1 MIHLTHLWN
10 YNETDQQVDVPFV
23 GKMKSHPLKNVI
35 FIRWIYYWI
44 AVCLSTE
51 VLTNFIIFWKYRTL
65 DINLTV
71 WIDDIDTTYMLHKL
85 NTRIIFKSMTAT
97 TTVAANISSSASN
110 WICFS
115 SNSSLI
121 FLFSSM
127 FSKMISFWLCVLFSS
142 SRSLLSSWSHLF
154 SVKILFKVF
163 KKCFTE
169 RP

>member
-1 MIHLTHLWN
+1 MKLQRNGSASWCSVCGK
-10 YNETDQQVDVPFV
+10 NEIPSFEERHFY
-23 GKMKSHPLKNVI
+23 KMNLLLNCGMLEHWSVNKFYHFLEVQNAGYKPYCV
-35 FIRWIYYWI
+35 YWWYLCINRLRISI
-44 AVCLSTE
+44 A
-51 VLTNFIIFWKYRTL
+51 
-65 DINLTV
+65 
-71 WIDDIDTTYMLHKL
+71 LHKL
-85 NTRIIFKSMTAT
+85 KTRIIFKSMAAT

-127 FSKMISFWLCVLFSS
+127 FFKMISFWLCVLFSS